1 MRLLRAHP
9 VAILVAILAPAA
21 TAGCGSHNFS
31 DSSPSTELL
40 SGATAAAGSRIAP
53 AGGPYSYRVPA
64 HWHSISRFTVG
75 SVSARTRY
83 RSAIARGSGLIYVAS
98 SDRGSADPHALGME
112 YAKQLKQLGMSVE
125 SVSAAL
131 VGNSPAFVFD
141 INDVPVP
148 GGGTGSARRILI
160 FTPQAIINLTCQ
172 WTDQADQKTTLA
184 GCDSVR
190 SSMRVSSGA

>member
-1 MRLLRAHP
+1 MMPAHP
-9 VAILVAILAPAA
+9 VAILVAIIAVAA
-21 TAGCGSHNFS
+21 AAGCGSHNFS
-31 DSSPSTELL
+31 DSGPSTELL
-40 SGATAAAGSRIAP
+40 SGATAAAGSRIVTRRRAVQLP
-53 AGGPYSYRVPA
+53 GAGALAQHLAVHGWERLGQDPVPLGDRA
-64 HWHSISRFTVG
+64 GLGTDLCGLERPGHGRPP
-75 SVSARTRY
+75 RTGDAVRQ
-83 RSAIARGSGLIYVAS
+83 
-98 SDRGSADPHALGME
+98 E
-112 YAKQLKQLGMSVE
+112 LKRLGMSVE

-160 FTPQAIINLTCQ
+160 FTPQAIINVTCQ

-190 SSMRVSSGA
+190 SSMRVS